1 MNKIVRVM
9 NGATFRTVHG
19 TGPDKRSEGG
29 KLTLCTAGNFWSATL
44 IFTDKPEDEFFVAGV
59 NEKGNIKVCTT
70 GHGMVEIVEAQDRG
84 VLAGF
89 FIFVKF
95 NHITGNICVA
105 GPGFTFTGFC

>member
-9 NGATFRTVHG
+9 NSVTFRTVHG

-29 KLTLCTAGNFWSATL
+29 KLTLCTTDDFWLAIL

-70 GHGMVEIVEAQDRG
+70 GHGMVEIVEAQDRC

-95 NHITGNICVA
+95 YHIAGDIGVA
-105 GPGFTFTGFC
+105 EPGFTFTGFC